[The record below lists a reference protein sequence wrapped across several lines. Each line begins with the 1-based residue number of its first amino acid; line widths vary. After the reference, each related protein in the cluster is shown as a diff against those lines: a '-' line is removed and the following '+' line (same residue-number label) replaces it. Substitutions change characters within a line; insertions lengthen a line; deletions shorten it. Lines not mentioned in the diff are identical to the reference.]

1 MSQVGT
7 SEKRKIGK
15 LRNVELVQEATK
27 KSMRSGRP
35 DCVDGTLAHRSQG
48 GQQGRRIQ
56 VLKQNLYHHEDWPPG
71 PDGLP

>member
-15 LRNVELVQEATK
+15 LGNVELVQEATK

-48 GQQGRRIQ
+48 GQ
-56 VLKQNLYHHEDWPPG
+56 
-71 PDGLP
+71 